1 LRMLRHLK
9 VCQGMRVQK
18 VLSYLKRKN
27 NGEIRIGKPVERVI
41 LLKNINSY
49 GNSKKSKG
57 N

>member
-1 LRMLRHLK
+1 
-9 VCQGMRVQK
+9 MRVQK